1 MCNCNSNKNTLYD
14 LTSCLRIP
22 SGILTVPHSPKS
34 QHSLEF
40 TNNVQIAKNNMTAGM
55 QPKKGQPGFIILFFF
70 GGLSVGGLGWSLSR
84 TPKATESAIHIDTTC
99 QFCVR
104 QVAGGRRVVSCGFAG
119 VTRPAASKRTCK
131 DATESGGRE
140 WFWGGANSS

>member
-1 MCNCNSNKNTLYD
+1 MCNCNSNKNTLD
-14 LTSCLRIP
+14 DWTSCLRIP
-22 SGILTVPHSPKS
+22 SGILSVPHSQNLSTAWNS
-34 QHSLEF
+34 QTTFKLQKITWPRACS
-40 TNNVQIAKNNMTAGM
+40 Q
-55 QPKKGQPGFIILFFF
+55 KKDNQDSSSFFF